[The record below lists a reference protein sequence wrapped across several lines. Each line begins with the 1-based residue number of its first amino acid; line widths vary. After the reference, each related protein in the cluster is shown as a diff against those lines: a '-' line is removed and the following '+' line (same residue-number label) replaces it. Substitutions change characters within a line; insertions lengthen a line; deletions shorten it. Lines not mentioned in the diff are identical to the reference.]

1 MDQKPLSDKQRAARA
16 ELAKRELARRR
27 LLHFTKQTHPE
38 YESGWVHDD
47 ICRRLERFSQDV
59 IERKRPRLMLL
70 MPPRHGKSELA
81 SIRFP
86 AWHLGHMPNHEI
98 INVGYNLDLPMV
110 FSRKVREVLRDPAY
124 QKVFPET
131 GLDPESSS
139 AEAWRTTRGGGFQA
153 AGVGGGITGKG
164 AHIAI
169 VDDPI
174 KNQEEADSV
183 LVRDRLWDWYQSTL
197 KTRLAPGGGVLII
210 ETWWNDDD
218 LAGRV
223 QALARLNSEADQ
235 FEVVKYP
242 AIAEAYEFRRRD
254 TMEIVR
260 VDTPLEMA
268 EKVATGVYDPLELDF
283 LRPKGGALHPAR
295 YDIATLRSYKAN
307 SNPRIWSALYQQN
320 PVPDEGMFF
329 KNEYFRYEEN
339 PPPFHGKYF
348 YSAWDFAIGEK
359 KHNDYT
365 VGVTICQ
372 DEHDVLHIVD
382 MVRFKGDALQIVD
395 AIIAMATKWGNIPDS
410 TYTVGFE
417 DGQIYKSLEPLL
429 KKRLDESRIYPQ
441 RVIMKPLTDKMARAT
456 PLQGRMQAY
465 KVYFPKPTP
474 EKPWVQVAVNE
485 MLRFPAG
492 QHDDIVDAL
501 AWAAQLVTRKPPP
514 RVEEPP
520 EPKSWK
526 DRLLDVLS
534 NGTHMAA

>member
-1 MDQKPLSDKQRAARA
+1 MTAVLTEKQRAARM

-27 LLHFTKQTHPE
+27 LIHFTRQTHPE
-38 YESGWVHDD
+38 YDAGWVHDD
-47 ICRRLERFSQDV
+47 ICRRLERFSADV
-59 IERKRPRLMLL
+59 IAKKRPRLMLL

-86 AWHLGHMPNHEI
+86 AWHLGHMPTHEI
-98 INVGYNLDLPMV
+98 INVGYNLDLPMI
-110 FSRKVREVLRDPAY
+110 FSRKVREVLRDPVY
-124 QKVFPET
+124 QQIFPDAQ
-131 GLDPESSS
+131 LDPESSS
-139 AEAWRTTRGGGFQA
+139 AETWRTTRGGGFQA

-164 AHIAI
+164 AHITI

-174 KNQEEADSV
+174 KNQEDADSIS
-183 LVRDRLWDWYQSTL
+183 VRDKLWDWYQSTL

-223 QALARLNSEADQ
+223 QALSRLNPKADQ

-242 AIAEAYEFRRRD
+242 AIAEAYEFRDRD
-254 TMEIVR
+254 SQRIIR
-260 VDTPLEMA
+260 VNDPLEMSQRIVSG
-268 EKVATGVYDPLELDF
+268 EFDPLDLDF
-283 LRPKGGALHPAR
+283 LRPKGGALHPSR
-295 YDIATLRSYKAN
+295 YDIDALESFKAN
-307 SNPRIWSALYQQN
+307 STPRIWSALYQQN

-329 KNEYFRYEEN
+329 KKEYFRYEPS
-339 PPPFHGKYF
+339 PPPFLGKYF

-372 DEHDVLHIVD
+372 DENDILHVVD
-382 MVRFKGDALQIVD
+382 MVRFKGDALQITD
-395 AIIAMATKWGNIPDS
+395 AIIGMAAKWGDIPGTS
-410 TYTVGFE
+410 YTVGFE

-441 RVIMKPLTDKMARAT
+441 RVIMKPLTDKMARAS

-465 KVYFPKPTP
+465 KVYFPDPTP

-514 RVEEPP
+514 RVETPAEPR
-520 EPKSWK
+520 SWK
-526 DRLLDVLS
+526 DKLFASLNDGS
-534 NGTHMAA
+534 HMAA

>member
-1 MDQKPLSDKQRAARA
+1 LTAVLTEKQRAARM

-27 LLHFTKQTHPE
+27 LIHFTRQTHPE
-38 YESGWVHDD
+38 YDAGWVHDD
-47 ICRRLERFSQDV
+47 ICRRLERFSADV
-59 IERKRPRLMLL
+59 IAKKRPRLMLL

-86 AWHLGHMPNHEI
+86 AWHLGHMPTHEI
-98 INVGYNLDLPMV
+98 INVGYNLDLPMI
-110 FSRKVREVLRDPAY
+110 FSRKVREVLRDPVY
-124 QKVFPET
+124 QQIFPDAQ
-131 GLDPESSS
+131 LDPESSS
-139 AEAWRTTRGGGFQA
+139 AETWRTTRGGGFQA

-164 AHIAI
+164 AHITI

-174 KNQEEADSV
+174 KNQEDADSIS
-183 LVRDRLWDWYQSTL
+183 VRDKLWDWYQSTL

-223 QALARLNSEADQ
+223 QALSRLNPKADQ

-242 AIAEAYEFRRRD
+242 AIAEAYEFRDRD
-254 TMEIVR
+254 SQRIIR
-260 VDTPLEMA
+260 VNDPLEMSQRIVSG
-268 EKVATGVYDPLELDF
+268 EFDPLDLDF
-283 LRPKGGALHPAR
+283 LRPKGGALHPSR
-295 YDIATLRSYKAN
+295 YDIDALESFKAN
-307 SNPRIWSALYQQN
+307 STPRIWSALYQQN

-329 KNEYFRYEEN
+329 KKEYFRYEPS
-339 PPPFHGKYF
+339 PPPFLGKYF

-372 DEHDVLHIVD
+372 DENDILHVVD
-382 MVRFKGDALQIVD
+382 MVRFKGDALQITD
-395 AIIAMATKWGNIPDS
+395 AIIGMAAKWGDIPGTS
-410 TYTVGFE
+410 YTVGFE

-441 RVIMKPLTDKMARAT
+441 RVIMKPLTDKMARAS

-465 KVYFPKPTP
+465 KVYFPDPTP

-514 RVEEPP
+514 RVETPAEPR
-520 EPKSWK
+520 SWK
-526 DRLLDVLS
+526 DKLFASLNDGS
-534 NGTHMAA
+534 HMAA

>member
-1 MDQKPLSDKQRAARA
+1 MTAVLTEKQRAARM

-27 LLHFTKQTHPE
+27 LIHFTRQTHPE
-38 YESGWVHDD
+38 YDAGWVHDD
-47 ICRRLERFSQDV
+47 ICRRLERFSADV
-59 IERKRPRLMLL
+59 IAKKRPRLMLL

-86 AWHLGHMPNHEI
+86 AWHLGHMPTHEI
-98 INVGYNLDLPMV
+98 INVGYNLDLPMI
-110 FSRKVREVLRDPAY
+110 FSRKVREVLRDPVY
-124 QKVFPET
+124 QQIFPDAQ
-131 GLDPESSS
+131 LDPESSS
-139 AEAWRTTRGGGFQA
+139 AETWRTTRGGGFQA

-164 AHIAI
+164 AHITI

-174 KNQEEADSV
+174 KNQEDADSIS
-183 LVRDRLWDWYQSTL
+183 VRDKLWDWYQSTL

-223 QALARLNSEADQ
+223 QALSRLNPKADQ

-242 AIAEAYEFRRRD
+242 AIAEAYEFRDRD
-254 TMEIVR
+254 SQRIIR
-260 VDTPLEMA
+260 VNDPLEMSQRIVSG
-268 EKVATGVYDPLELDF
+268 EFDPLDLDF
-283 LRPKGGALHPAR
+283 LRPKGGALHPSR
-295 YDIATLRSYKAN
+295 YDIDALESFKAN
-307 SNPRIWSALYQQN
+307 STPRIWSALYQQN

-329 KNEYFRYEEN
+329 KKEYFRYEPS
-339 PPPFHGKYF
+339 PPPFLGKYF

-372 DEHDVLHIVD
+372 DENDILHVVD
-382 MVRFKGDALQIVD
+382 MVRFKGDALQITD
-395 AIIAMATKWGNIPDS
+395 AIIGMAAKWGDIPGS
-410 TYTVGFE
+410 SYTVGFE

-441 RVIMKPLTDKMARAT
+441 RVIMKPLTDKMARAS

-465 KVYFPKPTP
+465 KVYFPDPTP

-514 RVEEPP
+514 RVETPAEPR
-520 EPKSWK
+520 SWK
-526 DRLLDVLS
+526 DKLFASLNDGS
-534 NGTHMAA
+534 HMAA